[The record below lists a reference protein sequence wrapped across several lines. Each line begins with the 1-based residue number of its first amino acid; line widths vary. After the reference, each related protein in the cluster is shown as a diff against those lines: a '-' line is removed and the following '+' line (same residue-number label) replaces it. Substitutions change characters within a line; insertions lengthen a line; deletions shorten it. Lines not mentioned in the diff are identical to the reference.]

1 MGILLETFLFCFCL
15 IAEFM
20 SPRDDINI
28 VYTTRKQLLYF
39 HSVYK
44 RETKIAYALKFVT
57 NIWHILR
64 HVAET

>member
-1 MGILLETFLFCFCL
+1 
-15 IAEFM
+15 M

-57 NIWHILR
+57 NI
-64 HVAET
+64 